1 MKTKQGW
8 AVEIE
13 RKDKTTFL
21 ASGSGDLPVIWVKS
35 NRKWAVVFK
44 KDLQQVGFKCRVV
57 PMNYT
62 EPEIIRG

>member
-21 ASGSGDLPVIWVKS
+21 ASGSGDLPVIWVEG
-35 NRKWAVVFK
+35 NRRWAVVFK
-44 KDLQQVGFKCRVV
+44 KDL
-57 PMNYT
+57 
-62 EPEIIRG
+62 